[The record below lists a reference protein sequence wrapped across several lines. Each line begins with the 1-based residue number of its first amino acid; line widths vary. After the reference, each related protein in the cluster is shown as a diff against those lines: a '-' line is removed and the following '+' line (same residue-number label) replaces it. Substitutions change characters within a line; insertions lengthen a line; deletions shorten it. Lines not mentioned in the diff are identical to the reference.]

1 MTIALVCSQFE
12 KRVPPQWKSSTRD
25 AAGEASST
33 AAPSAQPTKAQA
45 TTQSP
50 ASPASC
56 ADKAPPSNPSA
67 PTTPSV
73 NMLSVSAGAV
83 IPAEFALQMQRRV
96 QELECRLRDIEAARS
111 SGLEQVRITLSSSPA
126 TEAKEKDGSQR
137 TYVLPMQ
144 GASEAVSAAS
154 SSTSSSHVC
163 QPAASSLWAQGKGLV
178 HSLKSWARGD

>member
-1 MTIALVCSQFE
+1 
-12 KRVPPQWKSSTRD
+12 
-25 AAGEASST
+25 
-33 AAPSAQPTKAQA
+33 
-45 TTQSP
+45 
-50 ASPASC
+50 
-56 ADKAPPSNPSA
+56 
-67 PTTPSV
+67 
-73 NMLSVSAGAV
+73 MLSVSAGAV

-154 SSTSSSHVC
+154 SSSTSSSHVC

-178 HSLKSWARGD
+178 HSLKSWVRGD